1 MFLIYLSLIYQVRLS
16 YSLTSSHNY
25 LCTCTGIIRTTT
37 VGQTRNVITEVD
49 MLLESFIKQARTI
62 ILAVIPAN
70 QDVATI
76 DVLERAAKF
85 DPMGS
90 R

>member
-1 MFLIYLSLIYQVRLS
+1 
-16 YSLTSSHNY
+16 
-25 LCTCTGIIRTTT
+25 
-37 VGQTRNVITEVD
+37 